1 MDLIER
7 VAIAL
12 AHDCGLD
19 FNEVCGVDAD
29 PDEGYCDSGTCVAS
43 GYEDHDADYARAIF
57 RSQAKAA
64 IRAMLDGVEP
74 VADALRP
81 FAECVEQI
89 SAEESDEEWAKFR
102 LLIADYRRAAKA
114 LYSLD
119 ALKEAL

>member
-1 MDLIER
+1 MELIEK

-74 VADALRP
+74 YAWHCVSKKYPDLDSLVMDAANSP
-81 FAECVEQI
+81 SPEFNETP
-89 SAEESDEEWAKFR
+89 
-102 LLIADYRRAAKA
+102 